1 MVPNQTKCHHIFISG
16 DTLSDRK
23 SPQAFRA
30 QLYTLFRQ
38 RNGQLR
44 MSEAL
49 AQGISRYQFYQLRD
63 EGLIEQ
69 ISHGL
74 YRLADLPPIQ
84 NPDLVAV
91 ASRFPNAALCLV
103 SALDWHGITTQ
114 IPHEVHLA
122 VERDARLPVLDYPPV
137 MGYRFSG
144 RAFSEGIEQGEIDG
158 IALQVYNPEK
168 TLADCFKFRNRI
180 GMDVVLE
187 ALELYRI
194 RKTFRPGKL
203 MEYARVC
210 RVANMMAPY
219 VEARL

>member
-1 MVPNQTKCHHIFISG
+1 MSDSG
-16 DTLSDRK
+16 FARS
-23 SPQAFRA
+23 FRA
-30 QLYTLFRQ
+30 QLHTLFRQ
-38 RNGQLR
+38 HGGQLR
-44 MSEAL
+44 LSEAL
-49 AQGISRYQFYQLRD
+49 TQGISRYQFYQLRD
-63 EGLIEQ
+63 EGVIEPV
-69 ISHGL
+69 SRGL
-74 YRLADLPPIQ
+74 YRLADLPPIE

-91 ASRFPNAALCLV
+91 VTRFPHAVLCLI

-114 IPHEVHLA
+114 IPHQVHLA
-122 VERDARLPVLDYPPV
+122 VERDARRPDLDYPPV
-137 MGYRFSG
+137 AGYRFSG
-144 RAFSEGIEQGEIDG
+144 RAFSEGIEQVYVDG

-187 ALELYRI
+187 ALELYRT

-210 RVANMMAPY
+210 RVANVMAPY